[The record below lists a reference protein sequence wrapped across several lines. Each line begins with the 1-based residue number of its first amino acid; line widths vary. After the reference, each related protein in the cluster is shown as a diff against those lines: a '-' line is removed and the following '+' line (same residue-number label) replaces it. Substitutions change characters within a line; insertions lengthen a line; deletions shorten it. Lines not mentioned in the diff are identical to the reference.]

1 MRADFYNVAV
11 IGAGEL
17 GSRHLQALALL
28 ERPIKFFV
36 VDPSNESL
44 RIAKERFQQV
54 CSIEQRERVN
64 FLVNVEDLKE
74 NIDIAIVATNANDR
88 REVLEKLLNKIT
100 IRQLILEKVVFQ
112 SVEDFE
118 AINHLLQQKQI
129 PAWVNCPNRLFPFY
143 QNLKKKINLDS
154 PISFQ
159 VSGGNWG
166 LGCNSIHYLDL
177 FAFLTGTSDIHL
189 FGGGLHSGTIDSK
202 REGYKEFTGTLLGTT
217 EKGDQLTF
225 CSLPENEA
233 PLLIQIMTSQE
244 RYILSESDQ
253 KALSSTK
260 DGQWKWEVEE
270 FNILYQSQLTH
281 LVVEEIF
288 EKGNCSLTSLEESY
302 VLHKTL
308 LNVLLKHV
316 NKFSEQI
323 YTHCPIT

>member
-1 MRADFYNVAV
+1 MEQVNYLENV
-11 IGAGEL
+11 
-17 GSRHLQALALL
+17 S
-28 ERPIKFFV
+28 
-36 VDPSNESL
+36 
-44 RIAKERFQQV
+44 
-54 CSIEQRERVN
+54 
-64 FLVNVEDLKE
+64 DLKE
-74 NIDIAIVATNANDR
+74 NIDIAIVSTNAKVR
-88 REVLEKLLNKIT
+88 REVIEKLLINIT
-100 IRQLILEKVVFQ
+100 VRRFILEKVVFQ
-112 SVEDFE
+112 AVEDF
-118 AINHLLQQKQI
+118 AFIHHLLQQKQI
-129 PAWVNCPNRLFPFY
+129 PTWVNCPNRLFPFY
-143 QNLKKKINLDS
+143 KNLKNKINLET

-166 LGCNSIHYLDL
+166 LGSNSIHYLDL
-177 FAFLTGTSDIHL
+177 FVFLTGATDIHF

-233 PLLIQIMTSQE
+233 PLLIQVMTSQE

-288 EKGNCSLTSLEESY
+288 EKGDCSLTSLKDSY
-302 VLHKTL
+302 ELHKTL
-308 LNVLLKHV
+308 LNVLLKHL
-316 NKFSEQI
+316 NKLSEQI

>member
-1 MRADFYNVAV
+1 
-11 IGAGEL
+11 
-17 GSRHLQALALL
+17 
-28 ERPIKFFV
+28 
-36 VDPSNESL
+36 
-44 RIAKERFQQV
+44 
-54 CSIEQRERVN
+54 
-64 FLVNVEDLKE
+64 
-74 NIDIAIVATNANDR
+74 
-88 REVLEKLLNKIT
+88 VLEKLLNKIT

-129 PAWVNCPNRLFPFY
+129 RAWVNCPNRLFPFY

-159 VSGGNWG
+159 VCGGNWG

-177 FAFLTGTSDIHL
+177 FSFLTGTSDIHF
-189 FGGGLHSGTIDSK
+189 FGGGLHPGTIDGK

-217 EKGDQLTF
+217 ENGDQLTL
-225 CSLPENEA
+225 CSLPKEA
-233 PLLIQIMTSQE
+233 PVLIQIMTSQE
-244 RYILSESDQ
+244 LHVLSESDQ
-253 KALSSTK
+253 KTLSSTK
-260 DGQWKWEVEE
+260 SDQWKWEVEE